1 MLTRQPPPYVYADVG
16 STVELCCEA
25 DGHLVWSRLGTALTS
40 PPFFQHGGCIT
51 IINLN
56 RENAGKYICRA
67 TNQFG
72 ISEATSEVI
81 LTGDHLYSVS
91 FFLVVI
97 FCFVYTLSSVCKYY
111 VIFLHMTKH
120 NVRLTLLC

>member
-1 MLTRQPPPYVYADVG
+1 MK
-16 STVELCCEA
+16 LCCEA
-25 DGHLVWSRLGTALTS
+25 DGHLVWSRLGTALAS
-40 PPFFQHGGCIT
+40 HPFFQQGGCIT

-91 FFLVVI
+91 FLLFFI
-97 FCFVYTLSSVCKYY
+97 FCFVYTLSVVCKFHIM
-111 VIFLHMTKH
+111 VANI
-120 NVRLTLLC
+120 

>member
-1 MLTRQPPPYVYADVG
+1 MDGG
-16 STVELCCEA
+16 STVKLCCEA
-25 DGHLVWSRLGTALTS
+25 DGHLVWSQLGTALTS
-40 PPFFQHGGCIT
+40 HPFFQQGGCIT

-91 FFLVVI
+91 FSLNVI
-97 FCFVYTLSSVCKYY
+97 FCFVYTLSGVCKYHIT
-111 VIFLHMTKH
+111 VANISANDKTQCMVKRVLF
-120 NVRLTLLC
+120 

>member
-1 MLTRQPPPYVYADVG
+1 M
-16 STVELCCEA
+16 ELCCEA
-25 DGHLVWSRLGTALTS
+25 DGHLMWSRLGTALTS
-40 PPFFQHGGCIT
+40 LPFFQQGGCIT

-81 LTGDHLYSVS
+81 LTGDHLYSVLFS
-91 FFLVVI
+91 LGVS
-97 FCFVYTLSSVCKYY
+97 FCFVYTLSGVIKYHILTVANISAHDKTQCMVKSV
-111 VIFLHMTKH
+111 VLSWLDLVFQ
-120 NVRLTLLC
+120 